1 MNTMSSSPP
10 PTSNATVIFSADR
23 VRPEHGETPL
33 FRKVRRLA
41 GEALTGYRMLEEGDR
56 VLLALSGG
64 RDSLVMLE
72 VLAHFRACA
81 PISFALGAV
90 TFDPGFPEFNAAAV
104 GAYCRSLGVPHRVES
119 LDIPT
124 VLAAHSDCG
133 RKRRPCVLC
142 SRLRRGR
149 LYRFARAKGFNKLAL
164 GHHLDD
170 ILISFLISL
179 WRGQGLS
186 TMAPK
191 VAADTA
197 FGEGAA
203 EELTI
208 IRPLALAPESLVKG
222 AAAEFAFPEAGVCP
236 YHEELATGDRA
247 WAARRIAEWEKR
259 IPNIRQNMLRS
270 LSDLRPGWLLDKR
283 FLP

>member
-1 MNTMSSSPP
+1 MSSSLP
-10 PTSNATVIFSADR
+10 PTSNATAAFSADR
-23 VRPEHGETPL
+23 VRTGHGETPL

-41 GEALTGYRMLEEGDR
+41 GEAVTGYRMLEEHDR
-56 VLLALSGG
+56 VLVALSGG

-72 VLAHFRACA
+72 VLAHLRACA
-81 PISFALGAV
+81 PISFALGAI
-90 TFDPGFPEFNAAAV
+90 TFDPGYPEFHAAEV
-104 GAYCRSLGVPHRVES
+104 GAYCRALGVPHHIEF
-119 LDIPT
+119 LDMPA
-124 VLAAHSDCG
+124 VLAAHRDCG

-149 LYRFARAKGFNKLAL
+149 LYRFARAEGFNKLAL

-186 TMAPK
+186 TMAPR

-197 FGEGAA
+197 AGGEA
-203 EELTI
+203 LTV
-208 IRPLALAPESLVKG
+208 IRPLALAPEALVKG
-222 AAAEFAFPEAGVCP
+222 AAAEFDLPDAGACP
-236 YHEELATGDRA
+236 YHDELASGDRV
-247 WAARRIAEWEKR
+247 WAARRLAEWEKR
-259 IPNIRQNMLRS
+259 IPDIRRNMLRS

>member
-1 MNTMSSSPP
+1 MCSSLPA
-10 PTSNATVIFSADR
+10 TSSATAAFSAER
-23 VRPEHGETPL
+23 VPSAHGASPL
-33 FRKVRRLA
+33 FRKVCRLA
-41 GEALTGYRMLEEGDR
+41 GEAVTGYRMLEEHDR
-56 VLLALSGG
+56 VLVALSGG

-72 VLAHFRACA
+72 VLAHLRACA
-81 PISFALGAV
+81 PISFALGAI
-90 TFDPGFPEFNAAAV
+90 TFDPGFPEFNAEGV
-104 GAYCRSLGVPHRVES
+104 GACCRALGVPHHIEA
-119 LDIPT
+119 LDIPEI
-124 VLAAHSDCG
+124 LAAHRDGG

-149 LYRFARAKGFNKLAL
+149 LYRFARANGFNKLAL
-164 GHHLDD
+164 GHHFDD

-197 FGEGAA
+197 RDAA
-203 EELTI
+203 EPLTI
-208 IRPLALAPESLVKG
+208 IRPLALAPEALVKG
-222 AAAEFAFPEAGVCP
+222 AAAEFAFPEAGRCP

-247 WAARRIAEWEKR
+247 WAARRIAEWEER
-259 IPNIRQNMLRS
+259 IPDVRQNMLRS